1 MRQLATIALLLLLL
15 SNVSA
20 ARAETGVDTTE
31 YRKLFLS
38 AEDIPK
44 MKLGQNNLISRPDKE
59 DVSFARF
66 HGQLVGMMIWNGG
79 SEDTVWRINDIRWVF
94 PDDSSAESYFLATL
108 HDNSEG
114 APLIRSQPLGD
125 DNRAYGG
132 PLSMGGMKMV
142 NYYSLFRVGRVVCK
156 LFATQ
161 GYSVNSQILHLDRV
175 QQIGQQIVARIRSAH
190 L

>member
-1 MRQLATIALLLLLL
+1 MRLLASISLLLLLF
-15 SNVSA
+15 SHASA
-20 ARAETGVDTTE
+20 ALAKTDVDTTE
-31 YRKLFLS
+31 YRKIFLS
-38 AEDIPK
+38 EEDLPW
-44 MKLGQNNLISRPDKE
+44 MKLGQTNLISKPDKE

-66 HGQLVGMMIWNGG
+66 HGQLVGMRVWNG
-79 SEDTVWRINDIRWVF
+79 SNEDTVMRLNDIRWVF

-108 HDNSEG
+108 HDNSES

-132 PLSMGGMKMV
+132 SLSMGGMKMV
-142 NYYSLFRVGRVVCK
+142 NYYSLFRVARVVCK
-156 LFATQ
+156 LFASQ

-175 QQIGQQIVARIRSAH
+175 QQIGQQIVARIRAAH